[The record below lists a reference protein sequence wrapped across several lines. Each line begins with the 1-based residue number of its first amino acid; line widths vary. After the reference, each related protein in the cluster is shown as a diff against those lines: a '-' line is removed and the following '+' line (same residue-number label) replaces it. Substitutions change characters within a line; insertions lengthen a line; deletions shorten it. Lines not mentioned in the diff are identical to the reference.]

1 MISSAERQRRA
12 RALGVQEASIDR
24 DFVLACLLAAHA
36 ENPDP
41 FVFRG
46 GTALARVYWV
56 DFRLSED
63 IDLVAANGVP
73 NLEEAHGGSCG

>member
-1 MISSAERQRRA
+1 MISSAERRTRA

-63 IDLVAANGVP
+63 IDLIASEAVP
-73 NLEEAHGGSCG
+73 DLEERMGLPVG